1 MAALIASHA
10 DRVYHA
16 PLLVLQGE
24 GELSTTHRSGPGRL
38 KPLVCGVQRL
48 DVRHCGQALYQNVF
62 TWYLRIVAAGL
73 TSKARLVSTRTKNGE
88 HHF

>member
-1 MAALIASHA
+1 MAALIAIHA
-10 DRVYHA
+10 DRAYHA

-24 GELSTTHRSGPGRL
+24 GELSTTQRSGSEL
-38 KPLVCGVQRL
+38 KPLVRGVQRL

-62 TWYLRIVAAGL
+62 TWYLRRVAAGL
-73 TSKARLVSTRTKNGE
+73 TSKARLVLTRTKNGE